1 MNDFKSVRILNAYF
15 NNPNEDRT
23 MSWSSLKSKRESE
36 DVNFAVVDHSW
47 EEERLPTLHSGFSEP
62 TTKDLNRSQLAIQI
76 YFTNGTYR
84 ARVQDRE
91 DGLQAF
97 VQGTNLESL
106 LDVVEAAL
114 NSRTL
119 DWSIMKGS
127 NNNGRGL

>member
-1 MNDFKSVRILNAYF
+1 
-15 NNPNEDRT
+15 
-23 MSWSSLKSKRESE
+23 MSWSSLKSDQRTSDE
-36 DVNFAVVDHSW
+36 NFAPVDHSW
-47 EEERLPTLHSGFSEP
+47 EEERLPTLHSGFIEP
-62 TTKDLNRSQLAIQI
+62 TTKDLTRSQLAIQI

-97 VQGTNLESL
+97 VQGTNLETL

-119 DWSIMKGS
+119 DWSIMRERS
-127 NNNGRGL
+127 HNGRGM